1 MDLAETVVQGSLLL
15 AIPIAMVAGLV
26 SFLSPCVLPLAP
38 GYLAYVAGLTG
49 ADVNRTAQQRQPVV
63 AGAVPPP
70 GSKTVGGEPNPVA
83 AAPDDTTATVNSVGT
98 ATETTAESDT
108 RSRVVLGSLLFV
120 AGFTVVFVSYGLLFG
135 ELGFWL
141 LENQRAI
148 TIVLGIAVIV
158 LGLGYLGLPLLSR
171 TMMWNADRRLRYRPR
186 TGLWGAPLLGV
197 VFGLGWTPC
206 IGPTL
211 AAVQSLAFTEAS
223 AARGAVLSGAYC
235 VGLGTPF
242 VLLAFGFRWMAGT
255 LAWTREHAVAIQ
267 RVGGVMLCLVGVLL
281 VTGLWNDLVIQM
293 QSWIGGFVT
302 VV

>member
-1 MDLAETVVQGSLLL
+1 MDLAETVLQGSLLL
-15 AIPIAMVAGLV
+15 AIPIAMAAGLV

-49 ADVNRTAQQRQPVV
+49 ADVNRSRTQRQPGPASTAPSGSGELIVDEGGPA
-63 AGAVPPP
+63 AGANEAATDPD
-70 GSKTVGGEPNPVA
+70 A
-83 AAPDDTTATVNSVGT
+83 AAAAD
-98 ATETTAESDT
+98 SDA

-135 ELGFWL
+135 ELGSWL
-141 LENQRAI
+141 VENQRTI
-148 TIVLGIAVIV
+148 TVVLGIAVII
-158 LGLGYLGLPLLSR
+158 LGLGYLGFPLLSR
-171 TMMWNADRRLRYRPR
+171 TMMWNADRRLHYRPP

-235 VGLGTPF
+235 VGLGVPF
-242 VLLAFGFRWMAGT
+242 PLDGWHLGLDSQTCGCHPASRW
-255 LAWTREHAVAIQ
+255 RHAVPRGFTASH
-267 RVGGVMLCLVGVLL
+267 RTLERHRDPAAVLDRRIRD
-281 VTGLWNDLVIQM
+281 GDLRWLPNR
-293 QSWIGGFVT
+293 S
-302 VV
+302 

>member
-1 MDLAETVVQGSLLL
+1 MDLAETVLQGSLLL
-15 AIPIAMVAGLV
+15 AIPIAMAAGLV

-49 ADVNRTAQQRQPVV
+49 ADVNRSRTQRQPVPASTAPSGSGELV
-63 AGAVPPP
+63 VDEGGPAAGAPEAATDPD
-70 GSKTVGGEPNPVA
+70 A
-83 AAPDDTTATVNSVGT
+83 AAAAD
-98 ATETTAESDT
+98 SDA

-135 ELGFWL
+135 ELGSWL
-141 LENQRAI
+141 VENQRTI
-148 TIVLGIAVIV
+148 TVVLGIAVII
-158 LGLGYLGLPLLSR
+158 LGLGYLGFPLLSR
-171 TMMWNADRRLRYRPR
+171 TMMWNADRRLHYRPP

-235 VGLGTPF
+235 VGLGVPF

-255 LAWTREHAVAIQ
+255 LAWTRRHAVAIQ
-267 RVGGVMLCLVGVLL
+267 RVGGVMLCLVGLLL
-281 VTGLWNDLVIQM
+281 VTGLWNDIVIQL

-302 VV
+302 VI